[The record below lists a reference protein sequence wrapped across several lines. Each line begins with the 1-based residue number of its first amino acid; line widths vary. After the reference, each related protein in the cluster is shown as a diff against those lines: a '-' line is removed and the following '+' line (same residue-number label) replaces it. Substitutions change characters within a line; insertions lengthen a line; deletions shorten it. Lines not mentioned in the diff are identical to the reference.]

1 MAVNLNSKRH
11 ESKIKKLDRQQS
23 KEILQNQSGNLQPEK
38 YLSKQQKT
46 IFNSLVAMIDLKTIP
61 LQQIDGIQLSQLAVE
76 LDIIQN
82 ANESIS
88 DIGLLIGDK
97 RNPAIMIRNTAL
109 KNISTLL
116 NDMNLTLNKRIHLV
130 MDSVQNKQ
138 IEDPFKDLMDNDN

>member
-23 KEILQNQSGNLQPEK
+23 KEILQNRSGNLKPEE

-46 IFNSLVAMIDLKTIP
+46 IFDSLVSMVDLQTIP
-61 LQQIDGIQLSQLAVE
+61 LQQIDGIQLSQLAIE
-76 LDIIQN
+76 LDIIQH
-82 ANESIS
+82 ANESIN
-88 DIGLLIGDK
+88 DIGILIGDK

-116 NDMNLTLNKRIHLV
+116 NDMNLTLNKRIHMV
-130 MDSVQNKQ
+130 IDSVQNKN
-138 IEDPFKDLMDNDN
+138 IDDPFKDLMDNDG